1 MRRCV
6 IELKSRPLEVRIQVV
21 NPQDWEK
28 DRILSVRIKGLF
40 RNSAWKVKNH
50 THQLYGNVIEI
61 NIMTDKIGR
70 LGAMVLTP
78 FEVIENVPLK
88 DLEDKYR
95 IRVLIDGEECVAQNF

>member
-1 MRRCV
+1 M
-6 IELKSRPLEVRIQVV
+6 EQKSRPLEVRIQVV
-21 NPQDWEK
+21 NPKDWEK
-28 DRILSVRIKGLF
+28 DKTLSVRIKGLF
-40 RNSAWKVKNH
+40 RNSAWKVKQH

-61 NIMTDKIGR
+61 NVTTEKIGR

-95 IRVLIDGEECVAQNF
+95 IRVIIDGEECAAQNF